1 MSEGN
6 NKSKSW
12 GDFSRH
18 YNEQSVGEVLSQIT
32 SKGLLADKFT
42 EIQIVAIYEEIVGIQ
57 IAKLTEKLTVKKGK
71 LYLQFSSSALKQE
84 MVYARTKV
92 MNQINAKLTDK
103 SIDEIIIL

>member
-42 EIQIVAIYEEIVGIQ
+42 EIADPHAVIQ
-57 IAKLTEKLTVKKGK
+57 W
-71 LYLQFSSSALKQE
+71 
-84 MVYARTKV
+84 
-92 MNQINAKLTDK
+92 
-103 SIDEIIIL
+103 